1 MTFDDGYSDN
11 LNNAL
16 PIADSKGVPLT
27 VFVTSGLL
35 GDSQWLL
42 VGSSRGPFTFPPSWG
57 NDFFFIANGQTVRI
71 PLSGSDFG
79 R

>member
-1 MTFDDGYSDN
+1 MVTFDDGYSDN

-35 GDSQWLL
+35 GPQWLL
-42 VGSSRGPFTFPPSWG
+42 VGSSRRFSCVPALVG
-57 NDFFFIANGQTVRI
+57 
-71 PLSGSDFG
+71 
-79 R
+79 